1 MVYILPM
8 IPLKI
13 LLTYYQTT
21 RARLG
26 KASLP
31 YGVSMTK
38 FVNDAICEKLDR
50 EQPETIGAMPVQ
62 PVESVKPVKPV
73 EIVKPVKR
81 MEIVKPVQPMETVK
95 PVQPVEIVKPVKPV
109 EIVEDDEFWGN
120 AERMRELVKRHAR

>member
-1 MVYILPM
+1 MVYSILM

-62 PVESVKPVKPV
+62 P
-73 EIVKPVKR
+73 
-81 MEIVKPVQPMETVK
+81 MEIVRPMEG
-95 PVQPVEIVKPVKPV
+95 
-109 EIVEDDEFWGN
+109 DDFWG
-120 AERMRELVKRHAR
+120 ESEKVRELVKRHAR

>member
-1 MVYILPM
+1 M
-8 IPLKI
+8 IPVKI

-26 KASLP
+26 RASLP

-38 FVNDAICEKLDR
+38 WINDAICEKLDR
-50 EQPETIGAMPVQ
+50 EQPETIGAMPV
-62 PVESVKPVKPV
+62 
-73 EIVKPVKR
+73 EI
-81 MEIVKPVQPMETVK
+81 
-95 PVQPVEIVKPVKPV
+95 VKPV

>member
-1 MVYILPM
+1 M

-62 PVESVKPVKPV
+62 PV
-73 EIVKPVKR
+73 KR
-81 MEIVKPVQPMETVK
+81 MEEG
-95 PVQPVEIVKPVKPV
+95 
-109 EIVEDDEFWGN
+109 DFWG
-120 AERMRELVKRHAR
+120 ESQKMRELVKRHAR

>member
-1 MVYILPM
+1 M

-38 FVNDAICEKLDR
+38 WINDAVCEKLDR
-50 EQPETIGAMPVQ
+50 EQPETIGA
-62 PVESVKPVKPV
+62 
-73 EIVKPVKR
+73 
-81 MEIVKPVQPMETVK
+81 VQPMETVK
-95 PVQPVEIVKPVKPV
+95 PM
-109 EIVEDDEFWGN
+109 EDGEFWG
-120 AERMRELVKRHAR
+120 ESEKVREPVKRHTR